1 MIERP
6 YYEVVIRLPLDL
18 YDEDWFDCVAA
29 AAGDNAAVSGDVVP
43 EFPPSISSGAPRPI
57 PYQGL
62 LRLPL
67 TRCGAYKHSP
77 AGLKFDS
84 NNWIDD
90 RCQNLTSGRYGLCE
104 GHSKAALGYSRA

>member
-43 EFPPSISSGAPRPI
+43 EFPPSISPEAPRPI

-62 LRLPL
+62 LGLPL
-67 TRCGAYKHSP
+67 TRLRDHEATVCSGCCRYRVPH
-77 AGLKFDS
+77 DS
-84 NNWIDD
+84 
-90 RCQNLTSGRYGLCE
+90 
-104 GHSKAALGYSRA
+104 